1 MVAKGV
7 TVSRRSRKATSKA
20 DAAILAETEAKKFP
34 SLGEI
39 RSWLPKEVFAKSAA
53 LSMFYAVRDVSL
65 TLAGM
70 AFLFYAPRMGWLA
83 GLPAPLAL
91 AATFAVQFATG
102 FLMWCVFVV
111 GHDCGHGTFSSDTV
125 LNRVMGEFLH
135 SVVLCVPFYP
145 WMLSHR
151 QHHMYH
157 NHMKK
162 DYSHM
167 WVVEEDKDRMTAG
180 LNASY
185 YMRWAFPV
193 LAWPIYL
200 YGGQADGGHLI
211 QYGRLW
217 KDRGVSD
224 RAHGYISGAVSAATM
239 YALWKC
245 LGSDVVRVYVMPW
258 LVFSFFLF
266 TVTYLQHHDEDTI
279 VYGDKTWSF
288 AKAAFETVDRT
299 FGLGIDNFHHNITDG
314 HVIHHLF
321 FTKIPHYNL
330 AQATRA
336 LRDGLDKNGYGGV
349 YKYRDTRNFLTYI
362 WSYVNEHFF
371 FIPRRNVKP

>member
-1 MVAKGV
+1 M
-7 TVSRRSRKATSKA
+7 
-20 DAAILAETEAKKFP
+20 
-34 SLGEI
+34 
-39 RSWLPKEVFAKSAA
+39 
-53 LSMFYAVRDVSL
+53 
-65 TLAGM
+65 
-70 AFLFYAPRMGWLA
+70 
-83 GLPAPLAL
+83 
-91 AATFAVQFATG
+91 
-102 FLMWCVFVV
+102 
-111 GHDCGHGTFSSDTV
+111 
-125 LNRVMGEFLH
+125 LNRVMGEFH
-135 SVVLCVPFYP
+135 TVSFSA
-145 WMLSHR
+145 SHLPLDAES
-151 QHHMYH
+151 QEHH

-245 LGSDVVRVYVMPW
+245 LGSDVVRVYAMPW

-266 TVTYLQHHDEDTI
+266 TVTLCTTTKTPLFTAIRLGRSLRRLSKPWTVPASALTIFTTTLPTDT
-279 VYGDKTWSF
+279 
-288 AKAAFETVDRT
+288 
-299 FGLGIDNFHHNITDG
+299 
-314 HVIHHLF
+314 
-321 FTKIPHYNL
+321 
-330 AQATRA
+330 
-336 LRDGLDKNGYGGV
+336 
-349 YKYRDTRNFLTYI
+349 
-362 WSYVNEHFF
+362 
-371 FIPRRNVKP
+371 